1 MHIINIGIL
10 HYYIFTKKKKIFL
23 QSYMSLY
30 LKIPHHQ
37 ILIANSYLILL
48 NYFNLV
54 SKNWKTLIS
63 VWHFLLNKYLLFH
76 FLYSILYSTHF
87 CILLYVLLF
96 IVYLVSHFFCYICN
110 VDNTRQ
116 WHTSYQGSLLIIVL
130 VFSCW
135 FAFILSGSIQWCERV
150 PASITCQMDGELDC

>member
-10 HYYIFTKKKKIFL
+10 HYYIFYYKFLQIYIFTNFL

-63 VWHFLLNKYLLFH
+63 FWHFLLNKYLLFH

-96 IVYLVSHFFCYICN
+96 IVYLVSHFFVIFAMLITLDNDIQAAKAHCWLLFSSLV
-110 VDNTRQ
+110 VDLP
-116 WHTSYQGSLLIIVL
+116 SS
-130 VFSCW
+130 
-135 FAFILSGSIQWCERV
+135 
-150 PASITCQMDGELDC
+150 

>member
-1 MHIINIGIL
+1 MG
-10 HYYIFTKKKKIFL
+10 YYISTSFTTSFYKFTSLPKNFFFL

-96 IVYLVSHFFCYICN
+96 IVYLVSHFFVIVAMLITLDNDIQAAKAHCWLLFSSLV
-110 VDNTRQ
+110 VDLP
-116 WHTSYQGSLLIIVL
+116 SS
-130 VFSCW
+130 
-135 FAFILSGSIQWCERV
+135 
-150 PASITCQMDGELDC
+150 